1 MNKNNEYSFDYV
13 IFGSGAAGSLLANQ
27 LSESNKIALVDIAFK
42 KKSKERTRY
51 VPPYVNKFTKNY
63 TPTNSGNFGGNTDLW
78 AGKCYLLTPE
88 EIQDWP
94 INYDELLK
102 FSKLLSKELNID
114 HDNICHLSKQDNN
127 TYLHRSQRGVLGN
140 MFECLN
146 IEFNENITCFENL
159 TLNNFNF
166 DSKSKK
172 ITYITISN
180 KKEEIKINIKKS
192 IILCCGGLGNI
203 PIYSHFLKC
212 ISNELIKK
220 RDFKLKDHPHFK
232 IGKVSSNV
240 MPNIHKGYLNEKRE
254 KYEDCLIVFN
264 KSINFAF
271 QIDAKKIGSD
281 FFLNIFRQNN
291 NIVLKI
297 ISYNLYK
304 LNVYLT
310 SMILILTTFGQSRR
324 NKSIE
329 LFMEEPQNSKSKLS
343 ISNKKWFNNQLE
355 MININYQDP
364 TVNHLFVRNK
374 INKLT
379 GNKVRNINKD
389 SFKRKNMYAGLHP
402 SCSTPFKKEADLGE
416 IDINL
421 QIKGFS
427 NLFMSGTNVFPSN
440 GVTNPTWT
448 LMVLSRR
455 LAFYLSKKNNK

>member
-1 MNKNNEYSFDYV
+1 
-13 IFGSGAAGSLLANQ
+13 
-27 LSESNKIALVDIAFK
+27 
-42 KKSKERTRY
+42 
-51 VPPYVNKFTKNY
+51 
-63 TPTNSGNFGGNTDLW
+63 
-78 AGKCYLLTPE
+78 
-88 EIQDWP
+88 
-94 INYDELLK
+94 
-102 FSKLLSKELNID
+102 
-114 HDNICHLSKQDNN
+114 
-127 TYLHRSQRGVLGN
+127 
-140 MFECLN
+140 
-146 IEFNENITCFENL
+146 
-159 TLNNFNF
+159 
-166 DSKSKK
+166 
-172 ITYITISN
+172 
-180 KKEEIKINIKKS
+180 
-192 IILCCGGLGNI
+192 
-203 PIYSHFLKC
+203 
-212 ISNELIKK
+212 
-220 RDFKLKDHPHFK
+220 
-232 IGKVSSNV
+232 
-240 MPNIHKGYLNEKRE
+240 
-254 KYEDCLIVFN
+254 
-264 KSINFAF
+264 
-271 QIDAKKIGSD
+271 
-281 FFLNIFRQNN
+281 
-291 NIVLKI
+291 
-297 ISYNLYK
+297 
-304 LNVYLT
+304 
-310 SMILILTTFGQSRR
+310 MILILTTFGQSRR